1 MKTFEFYDKVTG
13 ESFFVEIEEKN
24 ISKLDSMNMALTQ
37 EKAILTARAYFQK
50 PVFLGEVSRLEAEM
64 LGYDTY

>member
-13 ESFFVEIEEKN
+13 EIFFVEAKEKEHS
-24 ISKLDSMNMALTQ
+24 IWIA
-37 EKAILTARAYFQK
+37 ECFFEK

>member
-13 ESFFVEIEEKN
+13 ESFFVETDMKEK
-24 ISKLDSMNMALTQ
+24 T
-37 EKAILTARAYFQK
+37 ILTARAYFQK
-50 PVFLGEVSRLEAEM
+50 PVFLGEVTQFEAEC

>member
-1 MKTFEFYDKVTG
+1 MNTYEFYDKVTG
-13 ESFFVEIEEKN
+13 ETFFVETDMK
-24 ISKLDSMNMALTQ
+24 

-50 PVFLGEVSRLEAEM
+50 PVYLGTVTQFEAEI

>member
-13 ESFFVEIEEKN
+13 ESFFVEIDMK
-24 ISKLDSMNMALTQ
+24 